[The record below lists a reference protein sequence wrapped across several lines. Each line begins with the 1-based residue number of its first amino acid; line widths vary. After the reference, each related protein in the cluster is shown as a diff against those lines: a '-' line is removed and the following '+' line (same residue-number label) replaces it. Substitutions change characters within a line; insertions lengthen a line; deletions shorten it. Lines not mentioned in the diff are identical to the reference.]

1 MAFFES
7 CSDEQLL
14 ALKAVQKFSGVTLKD
29 KNPYSAEFDSTPSGQ
44 AVRVALEANH
54 PDVAAHFKSTAE
66 GFAQS
71 LDAELFNRGKVE
83 LTEGI
88 HSELM
93 DTDAIYRQQFAARQQ
108 AEEERLLADMTAKA
122 DALAK
127 SRGVTA
133 GSENQ
138 KYNPHLGG
146 SKFRSYFEGL
156 NAEAALNAQD

>member
-1 MAFFES
+1 
-7 CSDEQLL
+7 
-14 ALKAVQKFSGVTLKD
+14 
-29 KNPYSAEFDSTPSGQ
+29 
-44 AVRVALEANH
+44 
-54 PDVAAHFKSTAE
+54 
-66 GFAQS
+66 
-71 LDAELFNRGKVE
+71 
-83 LTEGI
+83 
-88 HSELM
+88 M

-108 AEEERLLADMTAKA
+108 AEEERLLADMSSKA

-127 SRGVTA
+127 SRGVAA